1 MKCGLLSDSSTTSNG
16 FGWHL
21 TAIPERLSGC
31 MFGAAIMLVPR
42 HYGNHCNQSTVN
54 APFVTLI
61 FGLHMSRFP
70 RFFAYRAMLLARSD
84 GLIRAPISTKND
96 GFFIS
101 RRYAIPEYSTG
112 VFAALTADRGDDF
125 SGLSIYGTPE
135 PNFVFA
141 TKDKGPQLLPLQ
153 HRNLFAITGRS
164 FFNEIF
170 ALTFSTAV
178 SLSLDNHN

>member
-84 GLIRAPISTKND
+84 GLIRAPISTEND

-101 RRYAIPEYSTG
+101 RRYAIPRVFDRCFRCAHRRQRRRFLGSLYSWNS
-112 VFAALTADRGDDF
+112 RQ
-125 SGLSIYGTPE
+125 
-135 PNFVFA
+135 NFVFS
-141 TKDKGPQLLPLQ
+141 TKDNSW
-153 HRNLFAITGRS
+153 HASYVRRCLFPTVLKCMR
-164 FFNEIF
+164 F
-170 ALTFSTAV
+170 A
-178 SLSLDNHN
+178 